1 MPYFAQPSPDLTSI
15 WAAVYEKVLAKVKGN
30 YMNAGSDT
38 LTESIGYLTGI
49 PVFSYT
55 PT

>member
-1 MPYFAQPSPDLTSI
+1 
-15 WAAVYEKVLAKVKGN
+15 LAKVKGN

-38 LTESIGYLTGI
+38 LTEAIGYLTGI

-55 PT
+55 PTSGNTTFFSSMYTAF